1 MPNGLSLA
9 LRNVVQV
16 VFLFATSAKDVP
28 FRFFVRDATG
38 FGFVDRTLPNR
49 AIPLTWP
56 KVCWPHCEVKS
67 HPSFQRSQR
76 TWEQRM
82 QRFVYMK
89 YVDLKERS
97 FELRDFHGSFALDF
111 EVKKAAANEFEDVG
125 AQLEGSD
132 SSDIVFV
139 DVGANLGMTSINIAS
154 RLRSS
159 RVIALEPN
167 PVLFR
172 VLQWNI
178 RVNNVTNVW
187 PLNIA
192 LSQEGSG
199 QCSPADGLLAD
210 CTTIKVGK
218 NHRAGFIHPEA
229 SCKELEAC
237 FQVPAWSLKNVMKH
251 LNLQRIHHL
260 KLNCEGCEYH
270 VLNDPVIRRMKE
282 EGYIGNMSG
291 ELHHFDTFNIL
302 PEMVEPAMNIMC
314 QEKLVWSCLVG
325 MSLLIASTGLGSAL
339 YLVLGM
345 ENQVENWQ
353 LALALSVTCVPC
365 CAVAGCLAILSAILE
380 LELTS
385 KAFACDMMPED
396 LKDNV

>member
-38 FGFVDRTLPNR
+38 FGYVDRTLPNR
-49 AIPLTWP
+49 AIPLMWP
-56 KVCWPHCEVKS
+56 KVCWPHCDVKSHPS

-82 QRFVYMK
+82 QRFVYVK
-89 YVDLKERS
+89 TVDLKEQS

-111 EVKKAAANEFEDVG
+111 EVKKAAANGFEDVG
-125 AQLEGSD
+125 AQLEHEGSG
-132 SSDIVFV
+132 IVFV

-154 RLRSS
+154 RLRTS
-159 RVIALEPN
+159 RVIAIEPN

-199 QCSPADGLLAD
+199 QCSPADALLAD

-218 NHRAGFIHPEA
+218 NHRAG
-229 SCKELEAC
+229 
-237 FQVPAWSLKNVMKH
+237 
-251 LNLQRIHHL
+251 
-260 KLNCEGCEYH
+260 
-270 VLNDPVIRRMKE
+270 
-282 EGYIGNMSG
+282 
-291 ELHHFDTFNIL
+291 
-302 PEMVEPAMNIMC
+302 
-314 QEKLVWSCLVG
+314 
-325 MSLLIASTGLGSAL
+325 LLIWLIFEEFRVYS
-339 YLVLGM
+339 
-345 ENQVENWQ
+345 
-353 LALALSVTCVPC
+353 
-365 CAVAGCLAILSAILE
+365 
-380 LELTS
+380 
-385 KAFACDMMPED
+385 
-396 LKDNV
+396 

>member
-1 MPNGLSLA
+1 MRNGLSLA
-9 LRNVVQV
+9 LRSVVQV

-28 FRFFVRDATG
+28 FRFFVRDPTG
-38 FGFVDRTLPNR
+38 FGYVDRTLPNG

-67 HPSFQRSQR
+67 HPSFHRSQR

-154 RLRSS
+154 RLRTS

-199 QCSPADGLLAD
+199 QCRPADGLLAD

-218 NHRAGFIHPEA
+218 NHRAGLP
-229 SCKELEAC
+229 
-237 FQVPAWSLKNVMKH
+237 
-251 LNLQRIHHL
+251 
-260 KLNCEGCEYH
+260 
-270 VLNDPVIRRMKE
+270 
-282 EGYIGNMSG
+282 
-291 ELHHFDTFNIL
+291 IL
-302 PEMVEPAMNIMC
+302 
-314 QEKLVWSCLVG
+314 
-325 MSLLIASTGLGSAL
+325 
-339 YLVLGM
+339 
-345 ENQVENWQ
+345 
-353 LALALSVTCVPC
+353 LSF
-365 CAVAGCLAILSAILE
+365 E
-380 LELTS
+380 
-385 KAFACDMMPED
+385 
-396 LKDNV
+396 